1 MDPLAVHL
9 AMAEAAEHMR
19 SGGGP
24 AVVEAE
30 VYRFFHQNGPY
41 PGSAF
46 GYRTKEE
53 EAEWRE
59 RDPMLRVASEMQKLG
74 LVRPDEV
81 AAVRAQAQ
89 DAMRPA
95 AGQLL
100 EDDPNTAGKRR
111 IRPELWP
118 EPAFVYVGLRERKSP

>member
-59 RDPMLRVASEMQKLG
+59 RDPMLRVASEMQTLG
-74 LVRPDEV
+74 LVRPDDV
-81 AAVRAQAQ
+81 AAVRSQAPE
-89 DAMRPA
+89 AMRTA
-95 AGQLL
+95 AGQIL
-100 EDDPNTAGKRR
+100 DDAPNTAGKHRR
-111 IRPELWP
+111 RRARWRDTD
-118 EPAFVYVGLRERKSP
+118 ATHN

>member
-46 GYRTKEE
+46 GYRTKDE
-53 EAEWRE
+53 EAAWRE
-59 RDPMLRVASEMQKLG
+59 RDPLDRVAREMTKLG
-74 LVRPDEV
+74 LIDAERV
-81 AAVRAQAQ
+81 AALRSEEHTSALQSLI
-89 DAMRPA
+89 
-95 AGQLL
+95 LL
-100 EDDPNTAGKRR
+100 SY
-111 IRPELWP
+111 
-118 EPAFVYVGLRERKSP
+118 AFFCLNITTFFFIFFLSFFFFFYFFF